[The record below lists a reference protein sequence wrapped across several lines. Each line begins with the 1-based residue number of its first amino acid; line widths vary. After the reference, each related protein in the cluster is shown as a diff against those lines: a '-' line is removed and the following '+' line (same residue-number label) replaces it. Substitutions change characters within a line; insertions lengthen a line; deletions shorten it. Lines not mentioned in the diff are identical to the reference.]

1 MARRVAAGTGALL
14 LDSDGL
20 SKIAADDERAW
31 AHLKLA
37 LKEQSRVLV
46 PAVTL
51 AEVLRGGPRDT
62 GVHRVLKRVTVVD
75 VTPALGRAAGEI
87 LGQVGG
93 DNTVDAIVAAVAAAH
108 TGRVAVLTS
117 DTGDITALTEGRGD
131 IRVVHV

>member
-31 AHLKLA
+31 AHLKQA
-37 LKEQSRVLV
+37 VKEQSRVLV

-51 AEVLRGGPRDT
+51 AEVLRGGARDASI
-62 GVHRVLKRVTVVD
+62 HRVLKRVAVVD
-75 VTPALGRAAGEI
+75 ITAALGRAAGEI

-93 DNTVDAIVAAVAAAH
+93 GNAVDAIVAAVAAAH
-108 TGRVAVLTS
+108 PGRVGVLTS
-117 DTGDITALTEGRGD
+117 DTGDISALTEGRGQ
-131 IRVVHV
+131 IRVIHV

>member
-20 SKIAADDERAW
+20 SKIAADDEWAW
-31 AHLKLA
+31 AHLKQA

-51 AEVLRGGPRDT
+51 AEVLRGGPRDA
-62 GVHRVLKRVTVVD
+62 GVHRVLKQVTVVD
-75 VTPALGRAAGEI
+75 ITPALGRAAGEI

-93 DNTVDAIVAAVAAAH
+93 DKTVDAIVAAVAAAH
-108 TGRVAVLTS
+108 PGRVAVLTS
-117 DTGDITALTEGRGD
+117 DTGDIAALTEGRGD